1 MVPPVALEMS
11 RGRVCDVRVEVR
23 PHFATPPCE
32 IEERGG
38 GGQRGTGTRVGDRRP
53 DLVVSR
59 RRRAARRGSRMHRI
73 TPRAAA
79 TLRRRRGANPARGK
93 CAADL
98 QTRAQTLRRRKGVGR
113 TRPARWVFSRKLLS
127 SVDMSLRLSEAFSL
141 RFEARYSG
149 GQWSFVRFPRSP
161 NRARVRFSS
170 RQGALSIARD
180 R

>member
-38 GGQRGTGTRVGDRRP
+38 GGQRGTGTRVGGRRP

-141 RFEARYSG
+141 RFEARYGG
-149 GQWSFVRFPRSP
+149 GQSSFVRFPQSP